1 MWAVVAEKHA
11 SYTRYLLRPA
21 REESNVPKL
30 KISQG
35 LKTELPHEVF
45 FGTPFICMKF
55 FLIKKLEIEKTKITS
70 IKSVLKVVYLGVL
83 VFSNSDFLIIKI
95 SQANNWSVI

>member
-11 SYTRYLLRPA
+11 SYTRYLPRPV

-35 LKTELPHEVF
+35 LKNEFPQEVF
-45 FGTPFICMKF
+45 FGTPFICMKI
-55 FLIKKLEIEKTKITS
+55 FLIKKLEIEKTKIPF
-70 IKSVLKVVYLGVL
+70 IISVAY
-83 VFSNSDFLIIKI
+83 
-95 SQANNWSVI
+95 

>member
-45 FGTPFICMKF
+45 FGTPFICMKIV
-55 FLIKKLEIEKTKITS
+55 LIKKLEIEKIKPIIVVSILKEDIT
-70 IKSVLKVVYLGVL
+70 IVGI
-83 VFSNSDFLIIKI
+83 VFSIINFLLTKMLMELLP
-95 SQANNWSVI
+95 